1 MMMML
6 DVFVH
11 RVQTVFLQI
20 AFVAFASIAIGSWL
34 CLGMFAICVEN
45 FKPFLRFVFDACVN
59 GLWRMWRLVF
69 ESAVTSVRFLLFGK
83 TGRRRRRFY
92 RDEEEEEEK
101 EEEEEDEE
109 ETPEQQKQSSSSK
122 NIYLLSPLEKLL
134 QTHPE
139 IFSFHIC
146 PHLDRNISNFAACS
160 RECFEASIK
169 AKSRL
174 PTLPEEISNIRT
186 VQMCKLALDRGL
198 DVNNRQNIHALIRG
212 NGDSLKNPN
221 ATIAIIRHLV
231 QERPIVKEKIL
242 KRDPECVRN
251 AAYNHTDKVVKY
263 LVEQCEAKLDESAC
277 LWASLLGNIKALR
290 YLREVK
296 NCPWNKVDC
305 MRAAYGCEDAYKRRK
320 ICEWIEKQPYNSR
333 V

>member
-1 MMMML
+1 MMMTML

-11 RVQTVFLQI
+11 WIQTIFLQI
-20 AFVAFASIAIGSWL
+20 AFVAFASIAIGAWL
-34 CLGMFAICVEN
+34 CLGVFAISVEN

-59 GLWRMWRLVF
+59 SLWRMWRLVF

-83 TGRRRRRFY
+83 TGRRQ
-92 RDEEEEEEK
+92 EVK

-109 ETPEQQKQSSSSK
+109 ETPEQQQQQQKRSSSSK
-122 NIYLLSPLEKLL
+122 TKNIHLLKSPLEKLL

-139 IFSFHIC
+139 IFSFHIS
-146 PHLDRNISNFAACS
+146 PHLDKNISNFAACS

-212 NGDSLKNPN
+212 SGANSHKKNPN

-231 QERPIVKEKIL
+231 RERPIVKEKIL

-263 LVEQCEAKLDESAC
+263 LVEQCEAKFDESAC

>member
-1 MMMML
+1 MMMTML

-11 RVQTVFLQI
+11 RVQTIFLQI
-20 AFVAFASIAIGSWL
+20 AFVAFASIAIGAWL
-34 CLGMFAICVEN
+34 CLGVFAISVEN

-59 GLWRMWRLVF
+59 SLWRMWRLVF

-83 TGRRRRRFY
+83 TGRRQ
-92 RDEEEEEEK
+92 EVK

-109 ETPEQQKQSSSSK
+109 ETPEQQQQQQKRSSSSK
-122 NIYLLSPLEKLL
+122 TKNIHLLKSPLEKLL

-139 IFSFHIC
+139 IFSFHIS
-146 PHLDRNISNFAACS
+146 PHLDKNISNFAACS

-212 NGDSLKNPN
+212 SGANSHKKNPN

-231 QERPIVKEKIL
+231 RERPIVKEKIL

-263 LVEQCEAKLDESAC
+263 LVEQCEAKFDESAC

>member
-1 MMMML
+1 MMTML

-11 RVQTVFLQI
+11 RVQTIFLQI
-20 AFVAFASIAIGSWL
+20 AFVAFASIAIGAWL
-34 CLGMFAICVEN
+34 CLGVFAISVEN

-59 GLWRMWRLVF
+59 SLWRMWRLVF

-83 TGRRRRRFY
+83 TGRRQ
-92 RDEEEEEEK
+92 EVK

-109 ETPEQQKQSSSSK
+109 ETPEQQQQQQKRSSSSK
-122 NIYLLSPLEKLL
+122 TKNIHLLKSPLEKLL

-139 IFSFHIC
+139 IFSFHIS
-146 PHLDRNISNFAACS
+146 PHLDKNISNFAACS

-212 NGDSLKNPN
+212 SGANSHKKNPN

-231 QERPIVKEKIL
+231 RERPIVKEKIL

-263 LVEQCEAKLDESAC
+263 LVEQCQAKFDESAC

>member
-1 MMMML
+1 MMMTML

-11 RVQTVFLQI
+11 RVQTIFLQI
-20 AFVAFASIAIGSWL
+20 AFVAFASIAIGAWL
-34 CLGMFAICVEN
+34 CLGVFAICVEN

-59 GLWRMWRLVF
+59 SLWRMWRLVF
-69 ESAVTSVRFLLFGK
+69 ESAVTSVRFLLFFG
-83 TGRRRRRFY
+83 GRR
-92 RDEEEEEEK
+92 EEEVKE

-109 ETPEQQKQSSSSK
+109 ETPEQQQRSSSSK
-122 NIYLLSPLEKLL
+122 TKNIHLLKSPLEKLL

-139 IFSFHIC
+139 IFSFHIS
-146 PHLDRNISNFAACS
+146 PHLDKNISNFAACS

-186 VQMCKLALDRGL
+186 VQMCKLALDRSL

-212 NGDSLKNPN
+212 NGASSHKKNPN

-231 QERPIVKEKIL
+231 RERPIVKEKIL
-242 KRDPECVRN
+242 KRDSECVRN

-263 LVEQCEAKLDESAC
+263 LVEQCEAKFDESAC

>member
-1 MMMML
+1 ML

-11 RVQTVFLQI
+11 RVQTIFLQI
-20 AFVAFASIAIGSWL
+20 AFVAFASIAIGAWL
-34 CLGMFAICVEN
+34 CLGVFAICVEN

-59 GLWRMWRLVF
+59 SLWRMWRLVF

-83 TGRRRRRFY
+83 TGRRQ
-92 RDEEEEEEK
+92 EVK

-109 ETPEQQKQSSSSK
+109 ETPEQQQQQQKRSSSSK
-122 NIYLLSPLEKLL
+122 TKNIHLLKSPLEKLL

-139 IFSFHIC
+139 IFSFHIS
-146 PHLDRNISNFAACS
+146 PRLDKNISNFAACS

-186 VQMCKLALDRGL
+186 VQMCKLALDRSL

-212 NGDSLKNPN
+212 NGASSHKKNPN

-231 QERPIVKEKIL
+231 RERPIVKEKIL
-242 KRDPECVRN
+242 KRDSECVRN

-263 LVEQCEAKLDESAC
+263 LVEQCEAKFDESAC

>member
-1 MMMML
+1 MMTML

-11 RVQTVFLQI
+11 RVQTIFLQI
-20 AFVAFASIAIGSWL
+20 AFVAFASIAIGAWL
-34 CLGMFAICVEN
+34 CLGVFAISVEN

-59 GLWRMWRLVF
+59 SLWRMWRLVF

-83 TGRRRRRFY
+83 TGRRQ
-92 RDEEEEEEK
+92 EVK

-109 ETPEQQKQSSSSK
+109 ETPEQQQQQQKRSSSSK
-122 NIYLLSPLEKLL
+122 TKNIHLLKSPLEKLL

-139 IFSFHIC
+139 IFSFHIS
-146 PHLDRNISNFAACS
+146 PHLDKNISNFAACS

-212 NGDSLKNPN
+212 SGANSHKKNPN

-231 QERPIVKEKIL
+231 RERPIVKEKIL

-263 LVEQCEAKLDESAC
+263 LVEQCEAKFDESAC